1 MAAGGEAVDAGERSI
16 DRQDRRIERNKSL
29 TLQPSL
35 LAGLALIVLSGRFRT
50 RGRTLIEIWDTGGS
64 MKRLAAFPI
73 RGSAGYR
80 IGWSQ
85 DAHRFAAIRSTGDGT
100 DALIYAIP

>member
-1 MAAGGEAVDAGERSI
+1 MAAGGEAVDTGERSI

-29 TLQPSL
+29 TLSRKIPHEW
-35 LAGLALIVLSGRFRT
+35 
-50 RGRTLIEIWDTGGS
+50 RTLIEIWDTGGS

-73 RGSAGYR
+73 RGGVGYR

-85 DAHRFAAIRSTGDGT
+85 DAHRFAAIRST

>member
-1 MAAGGEAVDAGERSI
+1 
-16 DRQDRRIERNKSL
+16 
-29 TLQPSL
+29 
-35 LAGLALIVLSGRFRT
+35 
-50 RGRTLIEIWDTGGS
+50 

-73 RGSAGYR
+73 RGSVGYR

-100 DALIYAIP
+100 GALIYAIP